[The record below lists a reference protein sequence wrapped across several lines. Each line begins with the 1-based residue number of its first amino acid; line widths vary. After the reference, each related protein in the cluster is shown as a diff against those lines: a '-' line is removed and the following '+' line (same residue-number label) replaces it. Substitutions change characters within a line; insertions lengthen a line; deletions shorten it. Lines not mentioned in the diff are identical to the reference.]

1 MWTRTIGL
9 AGTKGSGKTTIATAM
24 KEILEG
30 WDGKAEDEEIQ
41 ILAFA
46 DPVRDMLERL
56 DPFVGSDYLAWRRL
70 NTILDLNGGWEGV
83 KTTLYYPYIR
93 ELLQR
98 MGTECVRSVDNDFW
112 VNHMEAR
119 ISDTTNMVIIQD
131 VRFENEVDLIS
142 EYGGVVVELIRDGV
156 DTTDKHSSEAGVTA
170 DLIVRNDSTPEY
182 VAERIIDLVSS
193 WDDFGDMW

>member
-9 AGTKGSGKTTIATAM
+9 AGTKGSGKTTIAKAM

-170 DLIVRNDSTPEY
+170 DLIVHNDSTPEY
-182 VAERIIDLVSS
+182 VAERILDLVSS

>member
-9 AGTKGSGKTTIATAM
+9 AGTKGSGKTTIAKAM

-112 VNHMEAR
+112 VNHMAAR

-193 WDDFGDMW
+193 WDDVRDMW